1 MSSITAKAAR
11 GAPVKAM
18 EPMNLWSAL
27 AVVLAPALEKCV
39 TDRTATRAP
48 SAISY
53 RFEHTA
59 DLGIFVRVSFA
70 EIGRYRVDND
80 QHHVADGGYFLFQ

>member
-1 MSSITAKAAR
+1 VLCVLYHRESSAR
-11 GAPVKAM
+11 GAGEGNGM
-18 EPMNLWSAL
+18 

-80 QHHVADGGYFLFQ
+80 QHHVADGGDFLFQ